1 MTLLETIRIMENVAR
16 VQPSVRMIVRNDIF
30 RMNEAPDRRYG
41 VFAWTQQQ
49 HTGSIGTIGNDL
61 MSYAFSLFYIDRL
74 TQDRHN
80 ELEVQSVGIQTL
92 DNIIRRLNDLGIYAD
107 SWTFQTFN
115 QRFTDEC
122 AGVWCNVTF
131 QVPVSLV
138 CAEAFGDYLKSDSS
152 DDFLIY

>member
-30 RMNEAPDRRYG
+30 RMNGAPDRRYG

-49 HTGSIGTIGNDL
+49 HSGTIGNDL
-61 MSYAFSLFYIDRL
+61 MSYAFSLFYVDRL
-74 TQDRHN
+74 THDRRN

-92 DNIIRRLNDLGIYAD
+92 DNIIRRLNDLGIEAE

-138 CAEAFGDYLKSDSS
+138 CAEEFGDYLVSDFN

>member
-1 MTLLETIRIMENVAR
+1 MTLLETIRIMENVAGR
-16 VQPSVRMIVRNDIF
+16 QPSVRMIVRNDIF
-30 RMNEAPDRRYG
+30 RMNDAPDRRYG

-49 HTGSIGTIGNDL
+49 HSGTIANDL
-61 MSYAFSLFYIDRL
+61 ISYAFSLFYVDRL
-74 TQDRHN
+74 THDRRN

-92 DNIIRRLNDLGIYAD
+92 DNIIRRLNDLGIEAE

-138 CAEAFGDYLKSDSS
+138 CAEEFITDNT
-152 DDFLIY
+152 DFNIY